1 MCARVCRDK
10 NQQKDDDDNDPT
22 HPIAPLWRRA
32 GGMRPTHPQ
41 PTARSRG
48 KPAVVVI
55 STRDFRDL
63 DLRVSAST
71 GVSTGWGARK
81 RLLGEW
87 LFHHTHKLVYVCEC
101 DWSEGWAPEGPDY
114 VRPYDAATIKTFH
127 FYSKAV

>member
-1 MCARVCRDK
+1 MCARVCSDK

-22 HPIAPLWRRA
+22 HPIAPLWRK
-32 GGMRPTHPQ
+32 GGRDAADPPQ

-55 STRDFRDL
+55 PTRDFRDL

-71 GVSTGWGARK
+71 GVSKGWGARK

-87 LFHHTHKLVYVCEC
+87 FFHHTQTCICV
-101 DWSEGWAPEGPDY
+101 
-114 VRPYDAATIKTFH
+114 
-127 FYSKAV
+127 